1 MGVPGSVIFFPFFF
15 IKSSCRSSEP
25 FSFSDEKLV
34 LVVCFACRGRAIC
47 SSEMMDLKLML
58 ALYWVWI
65 YLITPQSPDVIF

>member
-1 MGVPGSVIFFPFFF
+1 M
-15 IKSSCRSSEP
+15 
-25 FSFSDEKLV
+25 